1 VWPVIDRLG
10 HLMDLGVITEDDLH
24 RADGMATPAP

>member
-10 HLMDLGVITEDDLH
+10 HLMDLGVITEEHLQG
-24 RADGMATPAP
+24 ADGMATPEP